1 VKHPGI
7 FICAI
12 SLILPSLAYAGRTG
26 DEIKIYATGRD
37 MQSIVEDVNSRIADA
52 NSQIAPEPLTVRVVD
67 KESDADVSI
76 TFQEDIGNPG
86 ADAVSYTYR
95 GHIYIANSAPADAL
109 SFILLH
115 ELSHCAGVDHEPDDP
130 TSIMFTHTHKH
141 GQLKE
146 WHIRNLRRLAGVTG
160 PERVI
165 AQLRVL
171 L

>member
-1 VKHPGI
+1 MKHPGI
-7 FICAI
+7 FICAV
-12 SLILPSLAYAGRTG
+12 SLIIPSLAYAGRTG

-37 MQSIVEDVNSRIADA
+37 IQSIVEDVNS
-52 NSQIAPEPLTVRVVD
+52 QIAPKSLTLRIVD
-67 KESDADVSI
+67 EESDADVDV
-76 TFQEDIGNPG
+76 TFQDDIGNPV

-95 GHIYIANSAPADAL
+95 GHIYIANSAPSDAL

-115 ELSHCAGVDHEPDDP
+115 ELLHCAGVDHEPNDP
-130 TSIMFTHTHKH
+130 TSIMFTHTRTH

-146 WHIRNLRRLAGVTG
+146 WHLRNLRRLAGVTA
-160 PERVI
+160 PERFV